1 MIKYLTKRMLLVYLF
16 IVSVSMGT
24 HALSETKENTYIYP
38 TVYQMNGEGIDMESA
53 TASASV
59 DEYGTINHFAVRVN
73 LRNNTDSDR
82 EVVNATLLIA
92 DKSEIE
98 RLSQLSVYRYT
109 MEMLRRKYRDHWYV
123 RFEYDNRSIWPV
135 TIKAGENDSM
145 LFIHD
150 CDLDVEN
157 LDNVAFLFQI
167 YTQPRLQ

>member
-1 MIKYLTKRMLLVYLF
+1 MNWKML
-16 IVSVSMGT
+16 VSVMVIAISMLFSPVDANAEDHDFSG
-24 HALSETKENTYIYP
+24 YIYP

-59 DEYGTINHFAVRVN
+59 DQYGCIKHIAVRVN

-92 DKSEIE
+92 DKAEIE
-98 RLSQLSVYRYT
+98 RLAQLSRYSYN
-109 MEMLRRKYRDHWYV
+109 MEMLRRKYRDRWYI
-123 RFEYDNRSIWPV
+123 RLEYDNRSIWPIL
-135 TIKAGENDSM
+135 IKSGEEDSM
-145 LFIHD
+145 LFFYD

-157 LDNVAFLFQI
+157 LNNVAFLYQV

>member
-1 MIKYLTKRMLLVYLF
+1 MMRRIAKRKLLVYLF
-16 IVSVSMGT
+16 IVSVAMGT
-24 HALSETKENTYIYP
+24 HALSETKAGPYIFP
-38 TVYQMNGEGIDMESA
+38 TVYQMKGEGIDMESA

-59 DEYGTINHFAVRVN
+59 DEYGTIRHFAVRVD

-82 EVVNATLLIA
+82 EVLNATLLIA
-92 DKSEIE
+92 DKTEIE

-109 MEMLRRKYRDHWYV
+109 LEMLRRKYRDHWYV
-123 RFEYDNRSIWPV
+123 RFEYDNRSLWPV
-135 TIKAGENDSM
+135 TIKAGEDDSM

>member
-1 MIKYLTKRMLLVYLF
+1 MMRRMAIRILLVYLF
-16 IVSVSMGT
+16 IESVTMGT
-24 HALSETKENTYIYP
+24 HALSETKAGPYIFP
-38 TVYQMNGEGIDMESA
+38 TVYQMSGEGIDMESA
-53 TASASV
+53 SASASV
-59 DEYGTINHFAVRVN
+59 DEYGTIRHFAVRVD

-98 RLSQLSVYRYT
+98 RLSQLSVYHYT
-109 MEMLRRKYRDHWYV
+109 LEMLRRKYRDHWYV
-123 RFEYDNRSIWPV
+123 RFEYDNRSLWPV
-135 TIKAGENDSM
+135 TIKAGEDDSM